1 MKTVLQAPHLNQL
14 IPNVLISRT
23 QVRSVRTGVSLGL
36 PDTLLSLETGVAPH
50 VGTTVSAGNVEESD
64 TLELGSI
71 SQLERLSITL
81 NITWSTVSWG

>member
-1 MKTVLQAPHLNQL
+1 M
-14 IPNVLISRT
+14 
-23 QVRSVRTGVSLGL
+23 SLGL

-50 VGTTVSAGNVEESD
+50 VGTAVSAGNVEESD